1 MVEVNA
7 ETDFVARNENF
18 QNFVSEVAGLAL
30 SVGEDVEA
38 HQAPRITPAPSTPW
52 PRS

>member
-7 ETDFVARNENF
+7 ETDFVARNEQF

-30 SVGEDVEA
+30 SVGDDVETLKA
-38 HQAPRITPAPSTPW
+38 ATYPGTAPQRAA
-52 PRS
+52 RS